1 MAVENVNSVAA
12 AQTYQAISTP
22 AAAPVKEAV
31 SVDATKVE
39 AQASALNEP
48 VEIKKVDGSEKNS
61 SQKEQ
66 NENEQR
72 EKQPSDNTIRQA
84 LKDMNKKLNNNTIA
98 EFGIHEGTNR
108 ITIKIKDK
116 DTDEIIREVPAEKTL
131 DLIQK
136 AWEMAGILVD
146 EKR

>member
-12 AQTYQAISTP
+12 AATYQAISTP
-22 AAAPVKEAV
+22 AAAPVKDVV
-31 SVDATKVE
+31 SVDAKELAAMESVTK
-39 AQASALNEP
+39 EP
-48 VEIKKVDGSEKNS
+48 VEIKKVDETGKDNEAKNDGK
-61 SQKEQ
+61 Q
-66 NENEQR
+66 
-72 EKQPSDNTIRQA
+72 KQPSDGTIRQA
-84 LKDMNKKLNNNTIA
+84 LKDMNKKMSNNTVA

-108 ITIKIKDK
+108 VMIKIKDK
-116 DTDEIIREVPAEKTL
+116 DTDEVIREVPAEKTL

>member
-12 AQTYQAISTP
+12 TQSYQALSTP
-22 AAAPVKEAV
+22 AATPVKEAV
-31 SVDATKVE
+31 RVDATKVE
-39 AQASALNEP
+39 AQASAINEP
-48 VEIKKVDGSEKNS
+48 VEIKKVDGSDKNGNA
-61 SQKEQ
+61 QRD
-66 NENEQR
+66 NEQQ
-72 EKQPSDNTIRQA
+72 EKKQPSDNTIRQA

-108 ITIKIKDK
+108 IMIKIKDK
-116 DTDEIIREVPAEKTL
+116 DTDELIREVPAEKTL

>member
-1 MAVENVNSVAA
+1 MAVENVNSIAA

-22 AAAPVKEAV
+22 AATPVKEAV

-39 AQASALNEP
+39 AQASSINEP
-48 VEIKKVDGSEKNS
+48 VEIKKVDGSDRNGA
-61 SQKEQ
+61 QAD
-66 NENEQR
+66 NEQQER
-72 EKQPSDNTIRQA
+72 QPSDSTIRQA

-108 ITIKIKDK
+108 IMIKIKDK

-146 EKR
+146 ERR

>member
-12 AQTYQAISTP
+12 AATYQAISTP
-22 AAAPVKEAV
+22 AATPVKDV
-31 SVDATKVE
+31 VRVDAKELAATDSVV
-39 AQASALNEP
+39 NEP
-48 VEIKKVDGSEKNS
+48 VEIKKVDESGKDSEAKNDG
-61 SQKEQ
+61 
-66 NENEQR
+66 
-72 EKQPSDNTIRQA
+72 KQPSDSTIRQA
-84 LKDMNKKLNNNTIA
+84 LKDMNKKLSNNTIA

-108 ITIKIKDK
+108 IMIKIKDK
-116 DTDEIIREVPAEKTL
+116 DTDEVIREVPAEKTL

>member
-1 MAVENVNSVAA
+1 MAVENVNSIAA

-22 AAAPVKEAV
+22 AAAPVKDAV

-39 AQASALNEP
+39 AQASSINEP
-48 VEIKKVDGSEKNS
+48 VEIKKVDGSDKNGGTKS
-61 SQKEQ
+61 DSEQ
-66 NENEQR
+66 QER
-72 EKQPSDNTIRQA
+72 KPSDNTLRQA
-84 LKDMNKKLNNNTIA
+84 LKDMNKRLNNNTIA

-136 AWEMAGILVD
+136 AWELAGILVD

>member
-1 MAVENVNSVAA
+1 MAVENVNSVVAT
-12 AQTYQAISTP
+12 QSYQALSTP
-22 AAAPVKEAV
+22 AATPVKEAV
-31 SVDATKVE
+31 RVDATKVE

-48 VEIKKVDGSEKNS
+48 VEIKKVDSSDKNGNA
-61 SQKEQ
+61 QKE
-66 NENEQR
+66 EQQER
-72 EKQPSDNTIRQA
+72 KPSDNTIRQA

-108 ITIKIKDK
+108 IMIKIKNK
-116 DTDEIIREVPAEKTL
+116 DTDELIREVPAEKTL

-136 AWEMAGILVD
+136 AWELAGILVD

>member
-1 MAVENVNSVAA
+1 MAVENVNSIAA
-12 AQTYQAISTP
+12 AQTYQALSTP
-22 AAAPVKEAV
+22 AATPVKEAV

-39 AQASALNEP
+39 AQASAINEP
-48 VEIKKVDGSEKNS
+48 VEIKKVDGSDRNGNA
-61 SQKEQ
+61 QTG
-66 NENEQR
+66 NEQQ
-72 EKQPSDNTIRQA
+72 EKQPSDSTIRQA
-84 LKDMNKKLNNNTIA
+84 LKDMNKKLNNNTVA

-136 AWEMAGILVD
+136 AWEIAGILVD

>member
-12 AQTYQAISTP
+12 TQSYQALSTP
-22 AAAPVKEAV
+22 AATPVKEAV
-31 SVDATKVE
+31 RVDATKVE
-39 AQASALNEP
+39 AQASSLNEP
-48 VEIKKVDGSEKNS
+48 VEIKKADGSDKNGNAQRDAEQQEK
-61 SQKEQ
+61 K
-66 NENEQR
+66 
-72 EKQPSDNTIRQA
+72 PSDNTIRQA

-108 ITIKIKDK
+108 IMIKIKNK
-116 DTDEIIREVPAEKTL
+116 DTDELIREVPAEKTL

-136 AWEMAGILVD
+136 AWELAGILVD

>member
-12 AQTYQAISTP
+12 AATYQAISTP

-31 SVDATKVE
+31 SVDARQVE
-39 AQASALNEP
+39 AMSSVIKEP
-48 VEIKKVDGSEKNS
+48 VEIKKVDNADNGSNA
-61 SQKEQ
+61 QYNEQ
-66 NENEQR
+66 N
-72 EKQPSDNTIRQA
+72 KQPSNSTIEQA
-84 LKDMNKKLNNNTIA
+84 LKDMNRKIGNNTVA

-108 ITIKIKDK
+108 ITIKLKDK
-116 DTDEIIREVPAEKTL
+116 ETNEVIREVPAEKTL

-136 AWEMAGILVD
+136 AWELAGILVD

>member
-1 MAVENVNSVAA
+1 MAVENVNSVVAT
-12 AQTYQAISTP
+12 QSYQALSTP
-22 AAAPVKEAV
+22 AATPVKEAV
-31 SVDATKVE
+31 RVDATKVE
-39 AQASALNEP
+39 AQASAINEP
-48 VEIKKVDGSEKNS
+48 VEIKKVDGSDKNS
-61 SQKEQ
+61 DAQRD
-66 NENEQR
+66 NERQ
-72 EKQPSDNTIRQA
+72 EKQPSDGTIRQA

-116 DTDEIIREVPAEKTL
+116 DTDELIREVPAEKTL

>member
-1 MAVENVNSVAA
+1 MAVENVNSIAA
-12 AQTYQAISTP
+12 ASTYQALSTP
-22 AAAPVKEAV
+22 ATAPVKEAV
-31 SVDATKVE
+31 SVDANNIETGSMAVK
-39 AQASALNEP
+39 EP
-48 VEIKKVDGSEKNS
+48 VEIKQVEGSDKRDAKYGT
-61 SQKEQ
+61 QQ
-66 NENEQR
+66 
-72 EKQPSDNTIRQA
+72 EKQPSENTIRQA
-84 LKDMNKKLNNNTIA
+84 LKDMNKKLSNNTIA

-116 DTDEIIREVPAEKTL
+116 DTDEVIREVPAEKTL

>member
-12 AQTYQAISTP
+12 SQSYQVLSTP
-22 AAAPVKEAV
+22 AATPVKEAV
-31 SVDATKVE
+31 RVDATKVE
-39 AQASALNEP
+39 AQASAINEP
-48 VEIKKVDGSEKNS
+48 VEIKKVDGSDKNGS
-61 SQKEQ
+61 AQSDAEQ
-66 NENEQR
+66 Q

-108 ITIKIKDK
+108 IMIKIKNK
-116 DTDEIIREVPAEKTL
+116 DTDELIREVPAEKTL

-136 AWEMAGILVD
+136 AWELAGILVD

>member
-12 AQTYQAISTP
+12 TQSYQALSTP
-22 AAAPVKEAV
+22 AATPVKEAV
-31 SVDATKVE
+31 RVDATKVE

-48 VEIKKVDGSEKNS
+48 VEIKKVDSSDKNGNA
-61 SQKEQ
+61 QRDAEQ
-66 NENEQR
+66 QDR
-72 EKQPSDNTIRQA
+72 KPSDNTIRQA

-108 ITIKIKDK
+108 IMIKIKNK
-116 DTDEIIREVPAEKTL
+116 DTDELIREVPAEKTL

-136 AWEMAGILVD
+136 AWELAGILVD

>member
-12 AQTYQAISTP
+12 TQSFQALSTP
-22 AAAPVKEAV
+22 AATPVKEAV
-31 SVDATKVE
+31 RVDATKVE
-39 AQASALNEP
+39 AQASAINEP
-48 VEIKKVDGSEKNS
+48 VVIKKADGSDKNGS
-61 SQKEQ
+61 AQKD
-66 NENEQR
+66 NEQQ

-84 LKDMNKKLNNNTIA
+84 IKSLNKKLSNNTIA

-108 ITIKIKDK
+108 IMIKIKDK
-116 DTDEIIREVPAEKTL
+116 DTDELIREVPAEKTL

-136 AWEMAGILVD
+136 VWEMAGILVD

>member
-1 MAVENVNSVAA
+1 MAVENVNSISAA
-12 AQTYQAISTP
+12 ATYTAMSTP

-31 SVDATKVE
+31 SVDADAVE
-39 AQASALNEP
+39 KSSMAVSEP
-48 VEIKKVDGSEKNS
+48 VEIKKVDDTG
-61 SQKEQ
+61 KE
-66 NENEQR
+66 NNASTGEQ
-72 EKQPSDNTIRQA
+72 EKQPSDASIRQA
-84 LKDMNKKLNNNTIA
+84 LKDMNKKLSNNTIA

-108 ITIKIKDK
+108 VMIKIKDK
-116 DTDEIIREVPAEKTL
+116 ETDEVIREVPAEKTL

>member
-61 SQKEQ
+61 SQKES
-66 NENEQR
+66 EQQ